1 MQDPDWMLAG
11 LTRQIVHAPDSPLV
25 ALLGSLELIAE
36 SQANALIIGESG
48 AGKEAFVRALHELA
62 PWSGGPFV
70 PINCGAIPENLLE
83 SELFGHVRG
92 AFTGADRPR
101 KGRFEVANDG
111 TLFLDEIG
119 EMPLSLQVK
128 LLRVL
133 QEREFVPL
141 GATEAKKATFRLV
154 AATNKDLDKA
164 VEVGTFRQ
172 DLLYRLDVVRLGVPP
187 LRERPM
193 DVPLLAA
200 HFLARYAGANS
211 SRVEGFTDEAM
222 TLMQGY
228 DWPGNVRELENL
240 VQGTLV
246 LKREGRIGRED
257 IVRRLRGAGAPGEPE
272 TVTPSMELPEDGM
285 HLRQTLDKL
294 ERDFIRQALR
304 RADGNK
310 AQAAGLL
317 GLNRTTLVEKLK
329 RHPL

>member
-1 MQDPDWMLAG
+1 MPVT
-11 LTRQIVHAPDSPLV
+11 LTREIVHAPTSPLV
-25 ALLGSLELIAE
+25 SLLENVERIAE

-48 AGKEAFVRALHELA
+48 AGKEAVVRALHELA
-62 PWSGGPFV
+62 PWGSGPFV

-101 KGRFEVANDG
+101 KGRFEAANDG

-119 EMPLSLQVK
+119 EMPLALQVK

-141 GATEAKKATFRLV
+141 GATAPKKATFRLV
-154 AATNKDLDKA
+154 AATNRDLDA
-164 VEVGTFRQ
+164 CVEAGTFRQ
-172 DLLYRLDVVRLGVPP
+172 DLLYRLDVVRLKVPS

-200 HFLARYAGANS
+200 HFLKLYAKSNRS
-211 SRVEGFTDEAM
+211 TVEGFTDEAM
-222 TLMQGY
+222 GLMQTY
-228 DWPGNVRELENL
+228 SWPGNVRELENL

-246 LKREGRIGRED
+246 LKREGVIERED
-257 IVRRLRGAGAPGEPE
+257 VARRLRGVTAEEP
-272 TVTPSMELPEDGM
+272 TPTGGDAMELPEDGIQ
-285 HLRQTLDKL
+285 LRQTMDRL

-304 RADGNK
+304 RSEGNK

-317 GLNRTTLVEKLK
+317 GMNRTTLVEKLK
-329 RHPL
+329 RHPV

>member
-1 MQDPDWMLAG
+1 MPVR
-11 LTRQIVHAPDSPLV
+11 LTREIVHAPTSPLV
-25 ALLGSLELIAE
+25 PLLESVERIAE

-48 AGKEAFVRALHELA
+48 AGKEAIVRALHELA
-62 PWSGGPFV
+62 PWGSGPFV

-101 KGRFEVANDG
+101 KGRFEAANDG

-119 EMPLSLQVK
+119 EMPLALQVK

-141 GATEAKKATFRLV
+141 GATTAKKATFRLV
-154 AATNKDLDKA
+154 AATNRDLDA
-164 VEVGTFRQ
+164 CVEAGTFRQ
-172 DLLYRLDVVRLGVPP
+172 DLLYRLDVVRLDVPS
-187 LRERPM
+187 LRDRPM

-200 HFLARYAGANS
+200 HFLKLYAKSNRS
-211 SRVEGFTDEAM
+211 TVEGFTDDAM
-222 TLMQGY
+222 ALMQSY
-228 DWPGNVRELENL
+228 SWPGNVRELENL

-246 LKREGRIGRED
+246 LKREGIIERD
-257 IVRRLRGAGAPGEPE
+257 DVARRLRGVEVE
-272 TVTPSMELPEDGM
+272 EVTPSSGDALELPEDGIQ
-285 HLRQTLDKL
+285 LRQTMDRL

-304 RADGNK
+304 RSEGNK

-317 GLNRTTLVEKLK
+317 GMNRTTLVEKLK
-329 RHPL
+329 RRPV